1 MAKKSILGIDVGAD
15 QLKMVLVDNNVVLD
29 AVAVSMPEN
38 LLKEGR
44 ITSIETLSDLISRTM
59 KENGIKAR
67 NAAYVLPNETAFI
80 KNVRMPLMT
89 TEQLAYNL
97 PFEFS
102 DYITGEIKDFVFDYA
117 VLPPDK
123 KDEPEEN
130 ESTSGAPETAEA
142 AQTEKT
148 AEQEEN
154 LNLMAVGVERA
165 VIEEIE
171 AMLQKAGL
179 KLVKTAPAICSYIS
193 LIREQYKLLSEYS
206 TEFCIL
212 DLGYD
217 SIRMYIY
224 DEDRHEATRVLDMG
238 LSALDDVLAE
248 MFSVE
253 RHLAHTY
260 LLSNFENCLEREECR
275 VTYENIAVE
284 LMRAMNF
291 YRFSNPD
298 SSLTD
303 MWLCGGGAAIG
314 PLTTAIGEMLD
325 MRLHTA
331 SELVPDGDEIP
342 NCNTFVQAA
351 GIATEV

>member
-1 MAKKSILGIDVGAD
+1 MAKKTILGIDVGAD

-44 ITSIETLSDLISRTM
+44 ITSIETLSDLIARTM

-67 NAAYVLPNETAFI
+67 NAAYVLSNETVFI

-102 DYITGEIKDFVFDYA
+102 DYITGEIKDYVFDYA

-130 ESTSGAPETAEA
+130 ESPSGTPVTKED
-142 AQTEKT
+142 AQTET
-148 AEQEEN
+148 PAEEET
-154 LNLMAVGVERA
+154 LDLMAVGAERA

-171 AMLQKAGL
+171 AMLQKTGL
-179 KLVKTAPAICSYIS
+179 RLVKTAPAICSYIS

-224 DEDRHEATRVLDMG
+224 DKDRHEATRVLDMG
-238 LSALDDVLAE
+238 LSALDDVLAD

-275 VTYENIAVE
+275 TTYENIAVE

-331 SELVPDGDEIP
+331 SELVPDGEEIP

-351 GIATEV
+351 GIATES

>member
-1 MAKKSILGIDVGAD
+1 MAKKTILGIDVGAD
-15 QLKMVLVDNNVVLD
+15 QLKLVLVDNNVVLD

-44 ITSIETLSDLISRTM
+44 ITSIETLSDLITRTM

-67 NAAYVLPNETAFI
+67 NAAYVLSNETVFI

-117 VLPPDK
+117 VLPSEK
-123 KDEPEEN
+123 EDEPGEN
-130 ESTSGAPETAEA
+130 VAPSGTPDTKED
-142 AQTEKT
+142 AQTET
-148 AEQEEN
+148 PAEEET
-154 LNLMAVGVERA
+154 LDLMAVGAERA

-179 KLVKTAPAICSYIS
+179 RLVKAAPAICSYIS